1 MKSDKLSIIVYSCL
15 RNSDM
20 WIIFS
25 SLFKKYWGDCDYKL
39 ILLTDRYKQADGC
52 EYVFDDVIC
61 VDSDWSTMI
70 KTAISHAATPYVMLF
85 MDDYLLS
92 DNVRNID
99 IERVLSTAIKEHSA
113 NIRLSDSS
121 MIKPK
126 FYEDNPDCA
135 VYPAGSAYSFSTQ
148 VGIWDSSFL
157 MKEIKDGWSAWDFER
172 IGSMECIQN
181 EQPLLLY
188 KKYSFPYVEG
198 VRNGKWLPEGISIC
212 KQNGLSID
220 YSKKKKLSIYEMIII
235 YVKALLIRVNP
246 DLVQKIQNYLLNF
259 FARR

>member
-25 SLFKKYWGDCDYKL
+25 SLFKKYWGDCDYRL
-39 ILLTDRYKQADGC
+39 ILVTDRYKQADGC
-52 EYVFDDVIC
+52 EYAFDDVIC

-70 KTAISHAATPYVMLF
+70 KTALSHAATPYVMLF

-92 DNVRNID
+92 DYVRNVD

-113 NIRLSDSS
+113 NIRLSDSF

-148 VGIWDSSFL
+148 AGIWDSSFL

-198 VRNGKWLPEGISIC
+198 VRNGKWLPEGIKLCTENNI
-212 KQNGLSID
+212 KLD
-220 YSKKKKLSIYEMIII
+220 YSKRKKSSFGDMLIVKLKAVIIGM
-235 YVKALLIRVNP
+235 APN
-246 DLVQKIQNYLLNF
+246 LVLNIQNWIQNV
-259 FARR
+259 RK